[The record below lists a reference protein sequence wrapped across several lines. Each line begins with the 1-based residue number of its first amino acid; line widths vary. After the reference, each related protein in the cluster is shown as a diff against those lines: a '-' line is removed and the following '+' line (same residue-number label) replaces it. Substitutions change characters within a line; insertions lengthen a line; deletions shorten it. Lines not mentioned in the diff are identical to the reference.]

1 MTDGAADGSLVKET
15 WQRWPVLALSLLLM
29 YAAAGLFVRP
39 GGYLSTDT
47 GGKTASVAAMAAA
60 DSWNPDIGYWFADQD
75 PQGRF
80 HPFAN
85 TLETADGQWLNTT
98 SLTMVLAARPV
109 WAAGERLGLGGERAV
124 LLFPFVGAIGA
135 ALAAGALERRIRALA
150 GFADFGTGFR
160 SVVVVGVATPVAV
173 YALDFW
179 EHSLGLAGVLAGWVL
194 TLEAIGPLSS
204 RTGGGPW
211 RATSGRQQALA
222 AFGAGLAFGFA
233 GTMRQEALVYG
244 LVAGIVLGATLVR
257 RRSMTAGVLRGL
269 AMLVGFA
276 TMMGANSALEIA
288 VTGGSLRGAR
298 AVGTAS
304 GAGAGAVERLHVGLI
319 TLVFPFNDEHPLSYV
334 LGLGLLAALLWWSA
348 TRLSGSANTLPTSV
362 LRAAALCVGVVW
374 LLFGLRFVP
383 GLVPTTPL
391 AVVGAVALVRHRQ
404 VLIGTLALAPVP
416 LVLAVQFTEGAYAQ
430 WGGRYLLASGALLVV
445 TAVALVSDAHRQVVS
460 AIAVAGLLATIYGV
474 AWRVH
479 RSDLVMND
487 WDTLVQAS
495 AEETV
500 VVFLD
505 GHHAREAGPLALDRR
520 WLSAPDVEALP
531 ELVVALAAAGET
543 SFLLVSPDAF
553 GFDPDAPAPE
563 WADQFR
569 ATEVRGDLELFD
581 SRLILFER
589 THVLGG

>member
-1 MTDGAADGSLVKET
+1 MKAT
-15 WQRWPVLALSLLLM
+15 WQRWPVLALSLLSF
-29 YAAAGLFVRP
+29 YAAVSLFVRP

-47 GGKTASVAAMAAA
+47 GGKTASVAAMVAA
-60 DSWNPDIGYWFADQD
+60 DSWNPDVGYWFADQD

-98 SLTMVLAARPV
+98 SLTMVMAARPV

-150 GFADFGTGFR
+150 GFSDPGSGFR
-160 SVVVVGVATPVAV
+160 SIVVVGVATPVAV

-179 EHSLGLAGVLAGWVL
+179 EHSLGLAGVLTGCVL
-194 TLEAIGPLSS
+194 TLEAIGPIGPLSALADS
-204 RTGGGPW
+204 GPW
-211 RATSGRQQALA
+211 RAVSGRQQVLA

-257 RRSMTAGVLRGL
+257 RRSMTAGGLRGL
-269 AMLVGFA
+269 AMLVGFVS
-276 TMMGANSALEIA
+276 MMGAHTVLEIA

-298 AVGTAS
+298 AVGTAG
-304 GAGAGAVERLHVGLI
+304 GAGAGVMERLHTGLI

-348 TRLSGSANTLPTSV
+348 NRLSGADNMLPTSL
-362 LRAAALCVGVVW
+362 LRAVALCVGVVW

-391 AVVGAVALVRHRQ
+391 AALGAVAIVQRRQ
-404 VLIGTLALAPVP
+404 LLIGSLGLVPVF

-430 WGGRYLLASGALLVV
+430 WGGRYLLATGAILAVA
-445 TAVALVSDAHRQVVS
+445 AVALAADEHPKVVLVL
-460 AIAVAGLLATIYGV
+460 AAAGLLATTYGV
-474 AWRVH
+474 VWRVH
-479 RSDLVMND
+479 RSDLAMND
-487 WDTLVQAS
+487 WDTLLQAS
-495 AEETV
+495 SDEMV

-505 GHHAREAGPLALDRR
+505 GHHAREAGPLMLDRR
-520 WLSAPDVEALP
+520 WLSAPDIEALP
-531 ELVVALAAAGET
+531 ELVEALAAAGEP

-553 GFDPDAPAPE
+553 GFDPEASVPD
-563 WADQFR
+563 WAGQFR
-569 ATEVRGDLELFD
+569 AAEVRGDLELFE